1 MWTIRK
7 DKLKKRMKYLTLEA
21 IKRQIRMEQDF
32 HDEDDWLEETG
43 EAEEEAM
50 LNLLGRSYE
59 NLIETYGKVPPTIVK
74 STLELV
80 DISYQHRSPVSQQNM
95 YLVPYTFDMRVKPYI
110 KLADDNEQ
118 SNNKQYGCKNL

>member
-1 MWTIRK
+1 
-7 DKLKKRMKYLTLEA
+7 MKYLTLEA

-32 HDEDDWLEETG
+32 HDEDEWLEETG

-59 NLIETYGKVPPTIVK
+59 DLIETYGKVPPTIVK